1 MKKDI
6 QKKLEDSLDLDI
18 LEERFKKV
26 NKMIDDE
33 DFKNREEELN
43 LLTELQNLFN
53 EIESKYEDYRKWNLK
68 LEI

>member
-53 EIESKYEDYRKWNLK
+53 EIESKYEDYRK
-68 LEI
+68 